1 MAVDLRGKPIAIT
14 GAGTGIGAATALACA
29 RVGMPVALCGRRADK
44 LESIAGEIRSAGGR
58 AITVAMDVSDAAACR
73 AFIQRTVAEF
83 GSIYSVYANAGWGY
97 EKPIHAMSDEE
108 MRSIFETNFF
118 GTMNVIRPALEH
130 MLRNS
135 GTPRGH
141 ILICSS
147 CLSKMAI
154 PHYGAYS
161 ATKAAQNHVGRAMRL
176 ELEPLGVQVST
187 VHPITTRTELF
198 DKVRERSGIEQ
209 VSPHAPAFFTQDA
222 DVVADKTIACLRR
235 PKPEVW
241 TGFKGAVV
249 RFGMSINTLFPR
261 LADFTVRGL
270 AKQRNGQAISAPTP
284 AENGS
289 SVRVANGATP
299 APAQRAGASSTTA

>member
-29 RVGMPVALCGRRADK
+29 SAGMPVALCGRRADK
-44 LESIAGEIRSAGGR
+44 LESIAGRIRSTGGQ
-58 AITVAMDVSDAAACR
+58 AITMVVDVADVTACR
-73 AFIQRTVAEF
+73 GFVQRTVAEF

-130 MLRNS
+130 MLRNPGS
-135 GTPRGH
+135 PRGH

-147 CLSKMAI
+147 CLAKMAI

-187 VHPITTRTELF
+187 VHPITTCTELF
-198 DKVRERSGIEQ
+198 DKVRERSGIDQ
-209 VSPHAPAFFTQDA
+209 VASHAPAFFTQDA
-222 DVVADKTIACLRR
+222 EVVADKTIACLRR
-235 PKPEVW
+235 PRPEVW

-249 RFGMSINTLFPR
+249 RFGLSVNTLFPR

-270 AKQRNGQAISAPTP
+270 AKQRNGLSVSAP
-284 AENGS
+284 AHGDGGS
-289 SVRVANGATP
+289 PTRPTSGGP
-299 APAQRAGASSTTA
+299 SSPAQRTGASSTTA